1 MPPDVKQFP
10 SQRHRR
16 VHVSLHHDLSGH
28 LRMDRAVVGIRSR
41 LGKRVGEF
49 FIRIQHLGLEHA
61 FRADRRMGNVI
72 IVCPGD
78 CGSDGYRERLRP
90 KYEIVDFDHGRC
102 CGSFVVITCHDVR
115 RARAQE
121 QYCDH

>member
-1 MPPDVKQFP
+1 MLPDVKQFP

-16 VHVSLHHDLSGH
+16 VHASLHHDLSGH

-49 FIRIQHLGLEHA
+49 FIRIQHLGLEYTLCT
-61 FRADRRMGNVI
+61 DRRMGDVI
-72 IVCPGD
+72 TVCPGN
-78 CGSDGYRERLRP
+78 CRSDGYRERLRP
-90 KYEIVDFDHGRC
+90 KNEVVDFDRGRC
-102 CGSFVVITCHDVR
+102 CGSFVAITRHDVR